1 MTTASITTP
10 LGQILRSWRRSAPGP
25 LWLVVP
31 LVLIVAIPV
40 ADHFLPPDIHLAH
53 LLIVAP
59 AVTSVVAGPRLTA
72 LIGGLA
78 VVSLLVAG
86 TERGVLTTES
96 VLVEFGSLA
105 ALSTLLVVFS
115 LLRDRLWLE
124 LLRVRSVSDATQR
137 VVLRPL
143 PDRAGPV
150 SIASE
155 YRSSEADTRIGGD
168 LYAVARASD
177 STRLVI
183 GDVRGKGLASISD
196 TAIMLGAFRA
206 AAHRQSPLPE
216 LVAYLEGAVRWGLA
230 EFSESSGSEADVG
243 ERFVTAVV
251 VDIPDNEPVVHVI
264 SCGHPP
270 PLLLRNGTATALD
283 VPAPALP
290 LGLGGLSDEESY
302 VQATFPFAYGDQL
315 LLYTD
320 GVSETRDGQGTFYPL
335 AERAA
340 AWTDQAPGPLVQKIT
355 ADLKAYAAGPL
366 NDDMAMIVVQRD
378 ESPGS
383 RSKPPGQQVPHH
395 DRHHAGKAADGVVH
409 GVGNGGPAS
418 RTGQTPRTPSTPS
431 RMPTT
436 TGDRPPR
443 RPNEPKQ
450 RGRMYGVARRRTG
463 CVGTGQSHGRRTAP
477 GRRQRRRVSLL
488 YGASGP

>member
-40 ADHFLPPDIHLAH
+40 ADHFLPPDIHLGH

-78 VVSLLVAG
+78 VVSLIVAG

-105 ALSTLLVVFS
+105 ALSTLLVIFT

-155 YRSSEADTRIGGD
+155 YRSAEADTRIGGD
-168 LYAVARASD
+168 LYAVARSSD

-216 LVAYLEGAVRWGLA
+216 LVTYLEGAVRWGLA

-251 VDIPDNEPVVHVI
+251 VDIPDDEPVVHMI

-270 PLLLRNGTATALD
+270 PLLLRNGTATALN

-290 LGLGGLSDEESY
+290 LGLGGLSDESY
-302 VQATFPFAYGDQL
+302 VQATFPFAYGDRL

-335 AERAA
+335 AERTA
-340 AWTDQAPGPLVQKIT
+340 AWSDQAPGPLVQKIT

-378 ESPGS
+378 ESPGG
-383 RSKPPGQQVPHH
+383 RSKPPGQQVAHH
-395 DRHHAGKAADGVVH
+395 DRHHPGTAADGLVH
-409 GVGNGGPAS
+409 SVGERGPAA
-418 RTGQTPRTPSTPS
+418 G
-431 RMPTT
+431 
-436 TGDRPPR
+436 
-443 RPNEPKQ
+443 
-450 RGRMYGVARRRTG
+450 
-463 CVGTGQSHGRRTAP
+463 P
-477 GRRQRRRVSLL
+477 GRPRAHPPHPA
-488 YGASGP
+488 GAGNNRSEARKTAE

>member
-302 VQATFPFAYGDQL
+302 VQATFPFAYGDRL

-340 AWTDQAPGPLVQKIT
+340 AWTDQAPGPLVRKIT

-409 GVGNGGPAS
+409 GVGNGGPAA
-418 RTGQTPRTPSTPS
+418 G
-431 RMPTT
+431 
-436 TGDRPPR
+436 
-443 RPNEPKQ
+443 
-450 RGRMYGVARRRTG
+450 
-463 CVGTGQSHGRRTAP
+463 P
-477 GRRQRRRVSLL
+477 GRPHAHPPHPAGAGNNWRQ
-488 YGASGP
+488 APKTAE

>member
-1 MTTASITTP
+1 MTAATITTP
-10 LGQILRSWRRSAPGP
+10 PAESGRARRRSV
-25 LWLVVP
+25 LWLVGP

-59 AVTSVVAGPRLTA
+59 AVTSAVAGPRLTA

-78 VVSLLVAG
+78 VAALVIAG
-86 TERGVLTTES
+86 AERGSLATES
-96 VLVEFGSLA
+96 VLVELASLA
-105 ALSTLLVVFS
+105 ALCVLLALFS
-115 LLRDRLWLE
+115 LLRNRHELE

-155 YRSSEADTRIGGD
+155 YRSAEADTRIGGD
-168 LYAVARASD
+168 LFAVARVCD

-206 AAHRQSPLPE
+206 AAHRQAPLPE
-216 LVAYLEGAVRWGLA
+216 LVAYLEDAVRWGLA
-230 EFSESSGSEADVG
+230 EFSESSRSEADTG

-251 VDIPDNEPVVHVI
+251 VDIPDNEPVIHVI

-270 PLLLRNGTATALD
+270 PLLLRNATATATALS
-283 VPAPALP
+283 VPDPALP
-290 LGLGGLSDEESY
+290 LGLGGLSASSY
-302 VQATFPFAYGDQL
+302 VQTTFPFVHGDQL

-320 GVSETRDGQGTFYPL
+320 GVSETRDAQGTFYPL

-340 AWTDQAPGPLVQKIT
+340 AWTDQAPEAVVEKIT

-366 NDDMAMIVVQRD
+366 DDDMALIVVQRD
-378 ESPGS
+378 
-383 RSKPPGQQVPHH
+383 
-395 DRHHAGKAADGVVH
+395 
-409 GVGNGGPAS
+409 
-418 RTGQTPRTPSTPS
+418 RTPAV
-431 RMPTT
+431 TT
-436 TGDRPPR
+436 
-443 RPNEPKQ
+443 
-450 RGRMYGVARRRTG
+450 AR
-463 CVGTGQSHGRRTAP
+463 
-477 GRRQRRRVSLL
+477 
-488 YGASGP
+488 

>member
-1 MTTASITTP
+1 MTTTSITTP
-10 LGQILRSWRRSAPGP
+10 LGRILRSWRRSAPGP

-31 LVLIVAIPV
+31 LMLVIAIPV
-40 ADHFLPPDIHLAH
+40 ADYFLPPDIHLAH

-59 AVTSVVAGPRLTA
+59 AVTSVVSGPRLTA

-78 VVSLLVAG
+78 VASLLVAG

-105 ALSTLLVVFS
+105 ALSVLLVIFA

-124 LLRVRSVSDATQR
+124 LRRVRSVSDATQR

-143 PDRAGPV
+143 PERAGPV

-155 YRSSEADTRIGGD
+155 YRSAEADTRIGGD

-251 VDIPDNEPVVHVI
+251 VDIPDDEPVVHVI

-270 PLLLRNGTATALD
+270 PLLLRDATATALS
-283 VPAPALP
+283 VPCPALP
-290 LGLGGLSDEESY
+290 LGLGGLSDDSY
-302 VQATFPFAYGDQL
+302 VQATFPFASGDRL

-320 GVSETRDGQGTFYPL
+320 GVSETRDVQGTFYPL

-340 AWTDQAPGPLVQKIT
+340 AWTDQEPGPLVQTIT
-355 ADLKAYAAGPL
+355 ADLKAFAAGPL

-378 ESPGS
+378 NTPDGP
-383 RSKPPGQQVPHH
+383 SKPSSQHVVHH
-395 DRHHAGKAADGVVH
+395 DRHHPDASADGVVRGIGDH
-409 GVGNGGPAS
+409 GPTHGPGRPHAHPSGAGNNW
-418 RTGQTPRTPSTPS
+418 RQTP
-431 RMPTT
+431 
-436 TGDRPPR
+436 
-443 RPNEPKQ
+443 K
-450 RGRMYGVARRRTG
+450 
-463 CVGTGQSHGRRTAP
+463 TAE
-477 GRRQRRRVSLL
+477 
-488 YGASGP
+488 